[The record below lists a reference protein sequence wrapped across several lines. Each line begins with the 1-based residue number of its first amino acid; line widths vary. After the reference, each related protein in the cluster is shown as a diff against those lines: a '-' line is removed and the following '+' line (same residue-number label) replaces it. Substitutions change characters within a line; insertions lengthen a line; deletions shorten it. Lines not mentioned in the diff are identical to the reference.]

1 MIPGRGRLFGLVVIF
16 WGFVPGSL
24 KTRTRVSR
32 TKGGEWH
39 LFQIES
45 VLVRISAMEDSDAF
59 QHLQLVRPV
68 CPSSA

>member
-16 WGFVPGSL
+16 WGVWAWKLENENTCQSY
-24 KTRTRVSR
+24 
-32 TKGGEWH
+32 KGGEWH